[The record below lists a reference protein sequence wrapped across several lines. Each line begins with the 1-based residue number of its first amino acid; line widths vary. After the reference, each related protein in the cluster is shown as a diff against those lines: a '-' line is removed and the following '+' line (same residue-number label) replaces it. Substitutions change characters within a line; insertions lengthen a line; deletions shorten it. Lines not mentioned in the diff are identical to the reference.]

1 MNDSNFQRYLRV
13 SGYIPDLTRK
23 EEEIDVVVSLRS
35 TIVSDKSIDE
45 RNNSSS
51 GELSST
57 LLPDKMTLR
66 LDHNTSTSGDSLPEL
81 TGKYIPSTQPGLPG
95 NRNVKEE
102 IDKNTLRRMT
112 TTRLRKNKKE
122 SGLRTNKKESGS
134 QILPKSHQKT

>member
-23 EEEIDVVVSLRS
+23 EEEIDVVVSLRL
-35 TIVSDKSIDE
+35 TIVSDKTTDE

-81 TGKYIPSTQPGLPG
+81 TGKYISRVYNLGYQGTKMW
-95 NRNVKEE
+95 KEE
-102 IDKNTLRRMT
+102 IDKNTLSRMT
-112 TTRLRKNKKE
+112 TTRLRKKQKK
-122 SGLRTNKKESGS
+122 KVV
-134 QILPKSHQKT
+134 